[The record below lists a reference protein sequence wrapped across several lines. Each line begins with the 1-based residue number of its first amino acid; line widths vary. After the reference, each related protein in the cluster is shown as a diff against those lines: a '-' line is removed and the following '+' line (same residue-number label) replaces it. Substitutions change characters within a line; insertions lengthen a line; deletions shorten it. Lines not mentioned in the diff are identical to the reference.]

1 MTNIFK
7 KVRTQAQTPLERE
20 RAKEIAKLY
29 KQGINPLQVNIH
41 TSVDSYRYSYN
52 DVANYMEQ
60 TGVPFALIQSAFT
73 LHQTGEKETPVIRQ
87 PVEV

>member
-7 KVRTQAQTPLERE
+7 KVRTPAQTPFERE

-29 KQGINPLQVNIH
+29 EQGINPLKVEIH
-41 TSVDSYRYSYN
+41 TSADSYRYSYN
-52 DVANYMEQ
+52 DIANYMEQ

-73 LHQTGEKETPVIRQ
+73 LRQTENKETPVVRQ